1 MGIEVM
7 SFKFFVC
14 QTGNQKCILFKYKK
28 KTLKKTKT
36 KTRESQSV
44 EQHFKEEKKNSLSL

>member
-44 EQHFKEEKKNSLSL
+44 EHFKEEKKNTPSL